1 MTERHN
7 KAIEELTR
15 LNKDNPKN
23 IALIICGSI
32 ATKEAG
38 ENSDIDL
45 YLVVTDEEMKRV
57 AETKSYFYG
66 TWDPNKFY
74 GIEIDGKIVGMQFLR
89 DAVKYASDPT
99 RLLFSKSNE
108 VDELIPKIC
117 VYPEWEQA
125 KRIRAFYAYVK
136 HFRYVGEAAF
146 KQGNEFFA
154 KHCVMELVFFAG
166 RLVLTHN
173 HMLFP
178 CRKAFFK
185 ALGECKHMPAG
196 FIPRSRCLMGD
207 MNLTEMLSY
216 YETVINYFIDYDY
229 PDTER
234 IGLVLENEWT
244 WYTKKPTISEW

>member
-66 TWDPNKFY
+66 TWDPNTFY

-99 RLLFSKSNE
+99 RFSFQDAYTLFSKSNE

-154 KHCVMELVFFAG
+154 KHCV
-166 RLVLTHN
+166 
-173 HMLFP
+173 
-178 CRKAFFK
+178 
-185 ALGECKHMPAG
+185 
-196 FIPRSRCLMGD
+196 
-207 MNLTEMLSY
+207 
-216 YETVINYFIDYDY
+216 
-229 PDTER
+229 
-234 IGLVLENEWT
+234 NEWT
-244 WYTKKPTISEW
+244 WYTKKSTISEW